1 MKKIEMVLIAILSII
16 LVCSVSYI
24 INYKCT
30 LYKEEKQ
37 MNQLREK
44 LRNPEKDITN
54 QKEKSLQ
61 QNIETE
67 NGKDSKM
74 QQNDETEDTKEI
86 LPKLKELYKENSDI
100 VGWIKIKD
108 TPIDYPVMKTSKK
121 KQNFYLHK
129 DWDKKDSDKG
139 LPYVDSWCD
148 IDGKNIVIYAHHMKD
163 GSMFGSLKYYQ
174 DEKYFKE
181 HNVIKFNTLYEKR
194 KYKII
199 GVCLSKVYYDNK
211 PHDGEFLYYNYLD
224 ISSKDEFEEYV
235 SNVKANSL
243 YDTGETATY
252 DDNLLTLCTCMYHT
266 ENGRMIV
273 VAKEVK
279 K

>member
-1 MKKIEMVLIAILSII
+1 MKKIEKVLIAILSII

-24 INYKCT
+24 INYKYT
-30 LYKEEKQ
+30 LYKEEKE
-37 MNQLREK
+37 MDQLRGK
-44 LRNPEKDITN
+44 LRNPEKDITK
-54 QKEKSLQ
+54 QKEKLLQ
-61 QNIETE
+61 QKIDTE
-67 NGKDSKM
+67 KQSKM
-74 QQNDETEDTKEI
+74 EQNDESEDTKEI
-86 LPKLKELYKENSDI
+86 LPKFKSLYKENSDI

-129 DWDKKDSDKG
+129 DWNKKDSDKG

-148 IDGKNIVIYAHHMKD
+148 MDGQNIVIYAHHMKD
-163 GSMFGSLKYYQ
+163 GSMFGSLKHYQ
-174 DEKYFKE
+174 DDKYFKE
-181 HNVIKFNTLYEKR
+181 HDVIKFNTLYEKR

-199 GVCLSKVYYDNK
+199 AVCLSKVYYDDK
-211 PHDGEFLYYNYLD
+211 PHEGEFLYYNYLN

-235 SNVKANSL
+235 GNLKANSL

-252 DDNLLTLCTCMYHT
+252 GDKLITLCTCMYHT

-273 VAKEVK
+273 VAKEIK
-279 K
+279 